1 MALAA
6 IIPLALTLSLDTF
19 SLLIVTG
26 IFALSYNIPLLK
38 IGENRFGLRKI
49 PGAKTFIIAAV
60 WSISCVCVPILEL
73 KNDGITVLAEEVFIL
88 AFKRFLFIIAI
99 TIPFDIRDLFQDQR
113 YNLKT
118 IPVMLGE
125 KKALLF
131 CQVLLIAY
139 IALLILINPTTPEI
153 IALVF
158 ITLLTGW
165 LIFRSRWEKNERF
178 YFLYIDGT
186 LLLQFLAVWI
196 AQEIT

>member
-1 MALAA
+1 A
-6 IIPLALTLSLDTF
+6 IIPLTLTLSLDTLF
-19 SLLIVTG
+19 LLIVTG

-38 IGENRFGLRKI
+38 VGENRFGLRKI

-60 WSISCVCVPILEL
+60 WSLSCVCIPILEL

-88 AFKRFLFIIAI
+88 AFKRFLFIITI

-131 CQVLLIAY
+131 C
-139 IALLILINPTTPEI
+139 
-153 IALVF
+153 
-158 ITLLTGW
+158 
-165 LIFRSRWEKNERF
+165 
-178 YFLYIDGT
+178 
-186 LLLQFLAVWI
+186 
-196 AQEIT
+196 